1 MDSNI
6 FINNRKEKIMLYGS
20 MAFLLVIIYF
30 RSTSFRISE
39 GSLIA
44 YINSY
49 HDGFR
54 SGGLIGTVWQGICK
68 AFSLEYTSY
77 DYIYTFSKGMLVLYY
92 ILLLIVLITAIS
104 RSNENNKKSTIIMA
118 FATILFAGSMFAN
131 GSTLGRYDMYMA
143 MVLLVSMIL
152 LLLDKGRY
160 FIVIL
165 SAIGVLIHP
174 SYLIKCLPIVVL
186 LLVHRGLK
194 RDKII
199 AICST
204 IVSVALYVLSEIS
217 AFMYSSDEAT
227 SSLLPEWSSYYKCYI
242 NLAVYI
248 ILMMP
253 YTVIGIKL
261 FRRIRKQAAER
272 RLQYKLLQW
281 GVVLIAIEF
290 ILKID
295 YGIYV
300 YYVMMYYFLLMLYM
314 LSTDDRYYTDSIN
327 SMIASIKNKIP
338 VSVVLLIYPV
348 LFIPI
353 TKTNISSVCSFITEL
368 FIK

>member
-6 FINNRKEKIMLYGS
+6 FNNNRKNKIMLYGS
-20 MAFLLVIIYF
+20 MALLMVIIYF
-30 RSTSFRISE
+30 RSTSFRISQ
-39 GSLIA
+39 GSLVT
-44 YINSY
+44 YINAY
-49 HDGFR
+49 NDGFR
-54 SGGLIGTVWQGICK
+54 SGGLIGTLWQGICK
-68 AFSLEYTSY
+68 VLSLDYTSY
-77 DYIYTFSKGMLVLYY
+77 DFIYTFSKAMLVLYY
-92 ILLLIVLITAIS
+92 ILLLVILIIAIS

-131 GSTLGRYDMYMA
+131 GSTLGGYDMYMA
-143 MVLLVSMIL
+143 IVLFVSML
-152 LLLDKGRY
+152 FLLLDKGKY
-160 FIVIL
+160 FIVLL

-174 SYLIKCLPIVVL
+174 TYLIKCLPIVVV
-186 LLVHRGLK
+186 LLVYSGFK
-194 RDKII
+194 RDKIV

-204 IVSVALYVLSEIS
+204 AISIALYVVSEVS
-217 AFMYSSDEAT
+217 AFIYSSDEAT
-227 SSLLPEWSSYYKCYI
+227 SSLMPEWSSYYKCYI
-242 NLAVYI
+242 NLAIFI

-261 FRRIRKQAAER
+261 FRRISNQAAEHK
-272 RLQYKLLQW
+272 LKYKYLQW

-314 LSTDDRYYTDSIN
+314 LSKDDSNYTSSIN
-327 SMIASIKNKIP
+327 GMVASIKSKIP
-338 VSVVLLIYPV
+338 VPVVLLVYPV